1 MSHPTDR
8 EQMESQDLKAI
19 IKVKLTREGTEF
31 EVKRRG
37 NRTVMDIIRA
47 VEMLPDGV
55 LAFHGD
61 TPLPLDDEICDLDE
75 ITIVNVASGG

>member
-8 EQMESQDLKAI
+8 EHMESNDPKAI
-19 IKVKLTREGTEF
+19 IKVKLAREEKEF
-31 EVKRRG
+31 ELLKRD
-37 NRTVMDIIRA
+37 NQIVMDIIRA

-55 LAFHGD
+55 LAFYKD

-75 ITIVNVASGG
+75 ITIVNVTSGG